1 MKKLF
6 IIMALILILAAGNA
20 FARERTAASLADG
33 VWYVTWTAGFNAMVK
48 AVEAEPG
55 SDAFADVIP
64 VVAANGGLSFYY
76 KDKFVINA
84 PVIIIAPRDDE
95 LSKWNMSVAFTIGV
109 LGNKIWIGPCYDF
122 GVTEWDRSRF
132 GVLFSFGIEF

>member
-1 MKKLF
+1 MKKLC
-6 IIMALILILAAGNA
+6 IITALALLLVAGSA
-20 FARERTAASLADG
+20 FARERSAASLAEG
-33 VWYVTWTAGFNAMVK
+33 AWNMTWTAGFNAMVK

-64 VVAANGGLSFYY
+64 IVAANGGLSFYY
-76 KDKFVINA
+76 KNTFVINA

-95 LSKWNMSVAFTIGV
+95 LSKWNMSVALTLGV

-122 GVTEWDRSRF
+122 GVTEWDRSRI